1 MRAGAEPAWGQGGLS
16 PPTPKTP
23 LEAKKV
29 LGFRDGGQGRSG
41 FRDSGQVSS
50 GEATSF
56 GGDAH
61 IGRGKEEDEE
71 GKGLKPPLTPRI
83 KIIQRGSSPPLLL
96 VLPSTP

>member
-1 MRAGAEPAWGQGGLS
+1 MMVGKADQERQQGDARRGGASVGAGGLS

-41 FRDSGQVSS
+41 FRDSGQGRS

-61 IGRGKEEDEE
+61 
-71 GKGLKPPLTPRI
+71 PPTPRI